1 MRHIVVAL
9 RVHSHAGA
17 WKIVRGRCWL
27 CMEKDSVAKLGEATV
42 CEDCATRALAT
53 FEDARQEED
62 RKAGR

>member
-1 MRHIVVAL
+1 MRHIVVAP
-9 RVHSHAGA
+9 

-27 CMEKDSVAKLGEATV
+27 CMETDSVAKLGEAMV